1 MSRRSRRKPLPEPRQ
16 VTIESMSHEG
26 RGIARVNGKT
36 VFVFGSLTGETV
48 LIQVLKSTRNFDQA
62 TTLEVIEPSA
72 QRITPRCEAFQVC
85 GGCSLQHLA
94 SEDQVAL
101 KQQMLL
107 DMMAHAGI
115 QIGDLLPPLCA
126 SAWGYRKKAR
136 LGVKYVEKKGRVL
149 VGFRER
155 NTPFI
160 ADMHRCEV
168 LLPQL
173 GHNLD
178 LLSELIGQL
187 DARAQIPQIEVA
199 ADADHI
205 QLVFRHLQV
214 LSEHD
219 LNLLTEFARQQG
231 FYVQLQPG
239 GPDSVHNL
247 YPEQQQLYL
256 DPLDNGEIRIA
267 FKALDFVQVNSE
279 INRQMV
285 IQALRLLDLQPTD
298 SVLDL
303 FCGLGNFTLPMA
315 KNCRQVIGI
324 EGDQAMVERARASA
338 VNGKVDNTD
347 YHVADL
353 TQPDTDFPWMRQRYD
368 KILLD
373 PPRSGA
379 LEIAQLIGR
388 FNATRIVYVSCQP
401 SSLVRDAAI
410 ICAQGYS
417 MTHLGIMDMFPQ
429 TAHVESMAVFE
440 RKSQESK

>member
-1 MSRRSRRKPLPEPRQ
+1 MSRRGRRRQLPEPQ
-16 VTIESMSHEG
+16 LVSIDSMSHEG

-36 VFVFGSLTGETV
+36 VFVFGALAGETV
-48 LIQVLKSTRNFDQA
+48 RIQVLKSTRNFDQA

-72 QRITPRCEAFQVC
+72 KRITPRCEAFQLC
-85 GGCSLQHLA
+85 GGCSLQHLDG
-94 SEDQVAL
+94 EDQVAL
-101 KQQMLL
+101 KQQALL
-107 DMMAHAGI
+107 DMMCHAGI
-115 QIGDLLPPLCA
+115 DFGDLLPPLRA
-126 SAWGYRKKAR
+126 TAWGYRKKAR

-168 LLPQL
+168 LLPEL
-173 GHNLD
+173 GHKLD
-178 LLSELIGQL
+178 LLSELIGDL
-187 DARAQIPQIEVA
+187 DARAQIPQIEIA

-205 QLVFRHLQV
+205 QLVFRHLQA

-219 LNLLTEFARQQG
+219 LNRLTEFARAQN

-239 GPDSVHNL
+239 GPDSVQNL
-247 YPEQQQLYL
+247 YPEQQALYL
-256 DPLDNGEIRIA
+256 DPLGDGKIRIA
-267 FKALDFVQVNSE
+267 FNALDFVQVNSE

-285 IQALRLLDLQPTD
+285 AQALRLLDLQADD

-315 KNCRQVIGI
+315 NSCLQVTGI
-324 EGDQAMVERARASA
+324 EGDQAMVGRARESA
-338 VNGKVDNTD
+338 LANNISNTD

-353 TQPDTDFPWMRQRYD
+353 SQPDTDFAWMKRQYD

-379 LEIAQLIGR
+379 LEMAQLAGR
-388 FNATRIVYVSCQP
+388 FNASRIVYVSCQP

-429 TAHVESMAVFE
+429 TAHVESMAVFD
-440 RKSQESK
+440 RKSKESK